1 VETGLQCRKR
11 GECIDQRS
19 GVSFGTRTPQS
30 GGSSNQTK
38 DWNNFLMITKS
49 SKPTL
54 LCVDDNQTSLHV
66 RTLVLESAGY
76 SVLVASDF
84 ATAMGLFSSSAVDL
98 VLTDHVM
105 EDGSGTELAAA
116 MKRFRPD
123 VPIAIISGLVE
134 APEGIE
140 PVS

>member
-1 VETGLQCRKR
+1 MTTDSR
-11 GECIDQRS
+11 
-19 GVSFGTRTPQS
+19 
-30 GGSSNQTK
+30 
-38 DWNNFLMITKS
+38 
-49 SKPTL
+49 KPTL
-54 LCVDDNQTSLHV
+54 LCVDDNQTALHV
-66 RTLVLESAGY
+66 RKLVLESAGY
-76 SVLVASDF
+76 SVLVASNF

-123 VPIAIISGLVE
+123 VPIVIISGLVE

-140 PVS
+140 QADLFISKADSPPQVLQKISELLDGRS